1 MDPSVLT
8 VYKSPFKKI
17 RLGREYD
24 GGYVINLIP
33 NANYKLLI
41 GCGIS
46 DDISFE
52 DNFLNVYPNCLC
64 FVFDG
69 TINNLPTNNDKIYFI
84 KKNIGPV
91 NNIENTNLHHLLN
104 TFDNIFLKIDIE
116 GAEIPWIKSLSDE
129 QINKFEQIVIEFHFP
144 FTDNEID
151 VFDKINKN
159 HFLVHFHGNNNG
171 STRYH
176 KGIIIPDVFECTYL
190 HKKYFVDTPELN
202 SESIPTSID
211 MRNAHW
217 REDIKIDYPP
227 FVHS

>member
-1 MDPSVLT
+1 MDPTVLT
-8 VYKSPFKKI
+8 VYKSPFKKV

-33 NANYKLLI
+33 NVNYKLLI

-52 DNFLNVYPNCLC
+52 EDFLKLYPKTVCLA
-64 FVFDG
+64 FDG
-69 TINNLPTNNDKIYFI
+69 TINNLPTDNDKIYFT
-84 KKNIGPV
+84 KKNIGTE
-91 NNIENTNLHHLLN
+91 NNRENTNLHHLLN
-104 TFDNIFLKIDIE
+104 IFDNIFLKIDIE

-151 VFDKINKN
+151 VFDKINRN
-159 HFLVHFHGNNNG
+159 HYLVHFHGNNYG
-171 STRYH
+171 STRVH

-190 HKKYFVDTPELN
+190 NKKYFVDPPELN
-202 SESIPTSID
+202 SESIPTSVDISND
-211 MRNAHW
+211 YLK
-217 REDIKIDYPP
+217 EDIKIDYPP